1 MTFINLQGLEPY
13 QCFIYGVLSSLAVS
27 QESIC
32 MANNDLYAALKHSA
46 LPCIV
51 ALKKLAKLGLIE
63 VNFNSETTFILMR
76 QQHSEVA

>member
-1 MTFINLQGLEPY
+1 MNMINLQGLENY
-13 QCFIYGVLSSLAVS
+13 HCFIYGVLTSLTAS

-32 MANNDLYAALKHSA
+32 MANGDLYSA
-46 LPCIV
+46 LNHSSLHCIV

-76 QQHSEVA
+76 KQHSEVA